1 MKNYAKKSY
10 FLHQEGPKAVEI
22 GETRFVQIRAIILNS
37 SDKCL
42 RLTMWVSGGR
52 IRTSSYLEG
61 SREPWTSKAVNWEK
75 ERKSERE
82 NSSTTAHRPRERS
95 NTNLQKFGSWYIQQ
109 TGYSKRVEWVGLKG
123 FKAQNN
129 FFQSSCMSSSW
140 QNGLFC
146 ADFWLLTWSG
156 HVLHAEGPE
165 QHIWGAQHTA
175 QHAQLR
181 EQHKNKSVYSSD
193 SDDCIEHW
201 HASEPLSN
209 ILLEMSQHQRIS
221 PMCKMCNSEDLRNMP
236 LCIIEYVHR
245 EKVNMANFAY
255 LLCIITKNLIN
266 MADISKIYNMEDI
279 QNTKPWSWDSI

>member
-22 GETRFVQIRAIILNS
+22 GETRFVQIWAIILNS
-37 SDKCL
+37 SDKCEAHTVSVRRQDTHQL
-42 RLTMWVSGGR
+42 VLTG
-52 IRTSSYLEG
+52 IE
-61 SREPWTSKAVNWEK
+61 EPWTSKAVNWEK

-146 ADFWLLTWSG
+146 ADFWLLTWSR

-165 QHIWGAQHTA
+165 QH
-175 QHAQLR
+175 
-181 EQHKNKSVYSSD
+181 K
-193 SDDCIEHW
+193 C
-201 HASEPLSN
+201 
-209 ILLEMSQHQRIS
+209 
-221 PMCKMCNSEDLRNMP
+221 
-236 LCIIEYVHR
+236 
-245 EKVNMANFAY
+245 
-255 LLCIITKNLIN
+255 
-266 MADISKIYNMEDI
+266 
-279 QNTKPWSWDSI
+279 

>member
-22 GETRFVQIRAIILNS
+22 GETRFVQIWAIILNS
-37 SDKCL
+37 SDKCETYTVSVRRQDTHQLVL
-42 RLTMWVSGGR
+42 RG
-52 IRTSSYLEG
+52 IE
-61 SREPWTSKAVNWEK
+61 EPWTSKAVNWEK

-146 ADFWLLTWSG
+146 ADFWLLTWSR

-165 QHIWGAQHTA
+165 QH
-175 QHAQLR
+175 
-181 EQHKNKSVYSSD
+181 K
-193 SDDCIEHW
+193 C
-201 HASEPLSN
+201 
-209 ILLEMSQHQRIS
+209 
-221 PMCKMCNSEDLRNMP
+221 
-236 LCIIEYVHR
+236 
-245 EKVNMANFAY
+245 
-255 LLCIITKNLIN
+255 
-266 MADISKIYNMEDI
+266 
-279 QNTKPWSWDSI
+279 